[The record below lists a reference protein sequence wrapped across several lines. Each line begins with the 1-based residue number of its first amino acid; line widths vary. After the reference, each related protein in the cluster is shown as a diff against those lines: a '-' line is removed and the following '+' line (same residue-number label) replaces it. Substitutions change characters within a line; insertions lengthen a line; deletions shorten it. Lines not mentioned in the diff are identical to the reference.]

1 MSNHSEK
8 RPKAAPAF
16 LPSLKDGVSREVY
29 DDLGDIAAYSDGYLD
44 YMAFAK
50 SQAPGA
56 ICHVDYAKLTRTPEP
71 VIRRVLDF
79 CGLPFDPACLAP
91 EKNDRQI
98 QTASY
103 KQARVGIYQGST
115 SKWRGFEPHLKPLMD
130 HFGAG

>member
-1 MSNHSEK
+1 VCWSIYKKNFTGN
-8 RPKAAPAF
+8 RLRF
-16 LPSLKDGVSREVY
+16 TN
-29 DDLGDIAAYSDGYLD
+29 DLSDIAAYYDAYLD
-44 YMAFAK
+44 YMAFAET
-50 SQAPGA
+50 QAPGA
-56 ICHVDYAKLTRTPEP
+56 ICHVDYAELTRTPEP
-71 VIRRVLDF
+71 VIRRVLDV

-115 SKWRGFEPHLKPLMD
+115 SKWRGFEPYLKPLMD